1 MEIKKVLLIALSFF
15 LIMPA
20 TMAQAPGFPMQPAAG
35 KLPEGQMENWEIS
48 IVTMDSVMREKIT
61 ETMTRL
67 EGSKDRSVI
76 SDVLRSVLTGG
87 VSGIVEVLVQETYNL
102 AQYRSRQKQ
111 EWMRMIQNENNYTD
125 SITSIKNMKDFYKTT
140 SMKGALDPSDINFD
154 GIEIRGMRDGEE
166 MIYLKCSIDK
176 DKLDNL
182 FNHSKFNLVLD
193 TMAFYPYR
201 CHLPNVTAN
210 GIKIMKKIKK
220 GKDKQKSD
228 DKGRDMA
235 KSGPEV
241 PQQEGDTIIRPGA
254 GGNMFSFDERNNLNV
269 NIDFSIFSSWINEAV
284 QVHKNVELGNFRFN
298 INIPGSLF
306 EDAERNPDSLW
317 AQKYTYGR
325 KSTIQK
331 ADSLAAGLDRNAF
344 LAANLINVEGDSF
357 VVPRSFMPINGGTP
371 MWGTGEY
378 NIKVK
383 IRESCQLANDSEKA
397 KHWRKDYKQLREM
410 QNRSGEIQEYFKT
423 LWNQYGNNLVKTT
436 YRTALSTAANDMTSE
451 IIKKS
456 KFLSG
461 SATSSPSSS
470 MTQMPQTSAG
480 SGGSGADNPPTGAMT
495 NQ

>member
-1 MEIKKVLLIALSFF
+1 MKIKKVLLIALSLF

-20 TMAQAPGFPMQPAAG
+20 MRAQSPGSPMQPAAG

-67 EGSKDRSVI
+67 DGSKDRSVI

-87 VSGIVEVLVQETYNL
+87 VSGLVEMVVQETYNL
-102 AQYRSRQKQ
+102 AQYRNRQKQ
-111 EWMRMIQNENNYTD
+111 DWMRMIQNENNYTD
-125 SITSIKNMKDFYKTT
+125 SITSIKNMKDFYKST

-193 TMAFYPYR
+193 TIAFYPYR

-210 GIKIMKKIKK
+210 GIKIMKKVKK
-220 GKDKQKSD
+220 GKDKSKSD
-228 DKGRDMA
+228 DKGREMA
-235 KSGPEV
+235 QAGPGA
-241 PQQEGDTIIRPGA
+241 PKQDGDTIIRPGV

-284 QVHKNVELGNFRFN
+284 QVHKNVELGNFSFN
-298 INIPGSLF
+298 INIPGSPF
-306 EDAERNPDSLW
+306 EDAERNPGSLW

-325 KSTIQK
+325 KSTIQE
-331 ADSLAAGLDRNAF
+331 ADSFAAEFDRNAF
-344 LAANLINVEGDSF
+344 LAANIINVEGDSF
-357 VVPRSFMPINGGTP
+357 VVPRSFMPISGGTP

-383 IRESCQLANDSEKA
+383 IRESCQLTKDSEKA

-436 YRTALSTAANDMTSE
+436 YRTALSTAANDMTTE

-461 SATSSPSSS
+461 STTSSPSSSS
-470 MTQMPQTSAG
+470 MTQMPQTSAA
-480 SGGSGADNPPTGAMT
+480 SGAGNPPAGAVPK
-495 NQ
+495 Q